1 MKVKD
6 IMSSPVYLI
15 ASNEPISRARNLM
28 LKHGIS
34 RLVVIENDMT
44 KEAASRSPEV
54 IPVGVVTK
62 TKERVAFQHEYKNA
76 PSLLESVK
84 ICIKNKTFMTYIP
97 AEIAIWFVIGMQT
110 TIVPLYGKYALNI
123 GEGETIFL
131 GLLLAITFIS
141 SAFFINV
148 LWKPVVKKM
157 GPRKTWL
164 ISVIVWIL
172 TLIPLM
178 FINDKIQGLIV
189 FFLIGIGL
197 AGPIFLGDLIL
208 ADIIDEDETITG
220 TRREA
225 GYYGVK
231 AFFFRLSTVFVV
243 LAISTVFT
251 SAGWTVFEPETITQE
266 IIFGLRV
273 LIFIFPVI
281 AMCLGLIAVY
291 KYPLDGEKL
300 KKVKEKLQELH
311 AEKQSR
317 V

>member
-1 MKVKD
+1 M
-6 IMSSPVYLI
+6 
-15 ASNEPISRARNLM
+15 
-28 LKHGIS
+28 
-34 RLVVIENDMT
+34 
-44 KEAASRSPEV
+44 
-54 IPVGVVTK
+54 
-62 TKERVAFQHEYKNA
+62 
-76 PSLLESVK
+76 
-84 ICIKNKTFMTYIP
+84 IKY
-97 AEIAIWFVIGMQT
+97 
-110 TIVPLYGKYALNI
+110 NI
-123 GEGETIFL
+123 GERETIFL
-131 GLLLAITFIS
+131 GLLLGIAFIS
-141 SAFFINV
+141 SAFFINF

-164 ISVIVWIL
+164 ISVIIWIL

-251 SAGWTVFEPETITQE
+251 NAGWTVFEPEAITQE
-266 IIFGLRV
+266 IIFGLRA
-273 LIFIFPVI
+273 LIFIFPAI
-281 AMCLGLIAVY
+281 AICLGLITVY
-291 KYPLDGEKL
+291 KCPLYGEKL
-300 KKVKEKLQELH
+300 KNVKEKLQELH